1 MAVLTGRV
9 AHNSVALFF
18 TRAAIAAAS
27 VVSVPVLYAR
37 LGERPYGVWALLT
50 GLVGIAA
57 LADLGLGSAQIR
69 EVALAVGAAEKR
81 HARGVLALGCVWAAV
96 IGMFAMAATA
106 ACWPVLVQVF
116 HLNGLAEQARGAAL
130 LLLLGFLADSLAMPW
145 RAVLEGTQRYTP
157 VGWITGGTALGGA
170 GLAVLAALGGGGL
183 VLIAATVTATSTV
196 RALILV
202 AVARRCVPALTP
214 RLRDIRRSDLTDV
227 AGYGLRVQV
236 SSAAAAVNN
245 ETDRLVLGGF
255 FQPQTVAAF
264 DVGSRLAN
272 LLRLPPSLV
281 LTALFP
287 AAAVAA
293 TDTGSDR
300 LDLLYVRATRYLA
313 AFAAVGA
320 AALVVS
326 ADPLVR
332 LWLGHPVPL
341 AATTIVVLTPGY
353 AVNVVSGAVA
363 VVTRAQGRPGT
374 ETRYAVLAA
383 ALNIVLTIPLL
394 RLLGPWGVPL
404 STTVSASVSTVYFF
418 VHFHRSSRRPLAPLV
433 RALWRPAVAGVVAA
447 SVTWLAAAGL
457 PDGVGRADAA
467 YAVVCRSGLV
477 VLIAALV
484 LAALGFPTAAERAR
498 LWVIATH
505 VVSRRDNR
513 ARSAEMSTRLEKIDR
528 TRE

>member
-1 MAVLTGRV
+1 MGRV
-9 AHNSVALFF
+9 ARNSVALFF
-18 TRAAIAAAS
+18 ARAAAAAAS
-27 VVSVPVLYAR
+27 VVSVPVLYAG

-57 LADLGLGSAQIR
+57 LADMGLGSAQIR
-69 EVALAVGAAEKR
+69 EVALAVGATEKTR
-81 HARGVLALGCVWAAV
+81 ARAVLALGCLWGAA
-96 IGMFAMAATA
+96 IGVLAITATA
-106 ACWPVLVQVF
+106 ACWPVLAWVF

-145 RAVLEGTQRYTP
+145 RAVLEGTQRYAL

-170 GLAVLAALGGGGL
+170 GLAVLVALGGGGL
-183 VLIAATVTATSTV
+183 VLVAATVTATSTV

-202 AVARRCVPALTP
+202 VVARRCVPALTP

-255 FQPQTVAAF
+255 FEPQTVAGF
-264 DVGSRLAN
+264 DLGSRLAN

-293 TDTGSDR
+293 GTGSDR

-313 AFAAVGA
+313 AFAAIGA
-320 AALVVS
+320 AALMVS

-353 AVNVVSGAVA
+353 AVNVVSGAAA

-374 ETRYAVLAA
+374 ETRYALLAA

-418 VHFHRSSRRPLAPLV
+418 AHFHRSSRRALAPLV
-433 RALWRPAVAGVVAA
+433 RALWPPALAGVVAA
-447 SVTWLAAAGL
+447 TATWLAEAGL
-457 PDGVGRADAA
+457 PDGAGRANAA
-467 YAVVCRSGLV
+467 WAVVSRSGLV
-477 VLIAALV
+477 VVVAATI
-484 LAALGFPTAAERAR
+484 LAALGFFTAAERASLR
-498 LWVIATH
+498 AMAAHLLP
-505 VVSRRDNR
+505 RRDNR
-513 ARSAEMSTRLEKIDR
+513 TRPEELMSTRLEKTDR
-528 TRE
+528 TVE